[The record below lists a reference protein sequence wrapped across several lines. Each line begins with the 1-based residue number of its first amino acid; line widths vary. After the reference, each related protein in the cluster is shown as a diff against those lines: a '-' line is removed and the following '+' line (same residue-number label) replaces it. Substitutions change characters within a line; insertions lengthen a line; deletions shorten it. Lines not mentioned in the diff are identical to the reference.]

1 MRRADRLFQIIE
13 LLRGKKAVT
22 ARTIAQQLRVSERT
36 IYRDVADLMA
46 SGVPIEG
53 EAGVG
58 YLLRRGFDLPPIM
71 FDREEIE
78 AVVAG
83 TRLVRALAG
92 AQLGDAAQRVIA
104 KVEAVLP
111 ANRRAE
117 LRESRVYA
125 PPYSVSSMLGER
137 LDVLRNAVN
146 SRNVVEFSYTRIDGA
161 DSTRQIRPMAMFYW
175 PPNWLAGGW
184 CELRQDFRNFRV
196 DRMNALQVLPRT
208 FDEEPGRSFSDFMRS
223 SKEH

>member
-22 ARTIAQQLRVSERT
+22 ARAIAQQLRVSERT

-92 AQLGDAAQRVIA
+92 TQLGEAASRVIA

-117 LRESRVYA
+117 LKESRVYA
-125 PPYSVSSMLGER
+125 PPYSVNQALAER
-137 LDVLRNAVN
+137 LDVLRCAIN
-146 SRNVVEFSYTRIDGA
+146 SHHVVEFSYTRIDGEA
-161 DSTRQIRPMAMFYW
+161 SRRSIRPMALFYW
-175 PPNWLAGGW
+175 PPHWLLGGW
-184 CELRQDFRNFRV
+184 CELRQDFRNFRA
-196 DRMNALQVLPRT
+196 DRIDTLQMLERN
-208 FDEEPGRSFSDFMRS
+208 FEEEPGRGFSDFMRHLQ
-223 SKEH
+223 EG